1 MGFVNAESY
10 VSKNY
15 LELILSLPW
24 EVSVPDN
31 LSIENCK
38 TTLDRDHF
46 GLTKVKERIL
56 QFLAVKNLTKEKE
69 NKSASG

>member
-38 TTLDRDHF
+38 TVLDRDHF